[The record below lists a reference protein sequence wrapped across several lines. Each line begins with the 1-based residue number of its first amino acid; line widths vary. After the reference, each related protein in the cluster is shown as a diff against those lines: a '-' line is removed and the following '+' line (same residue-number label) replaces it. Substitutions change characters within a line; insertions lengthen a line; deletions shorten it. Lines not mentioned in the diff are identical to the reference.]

1 VTGRLA
7 DRYGRRGALL
17 GGCLLTAVLCPLHV
31 LVGSVWELI
40 ALRTA
45 VGLAQGGM
53 TTALQAVLVD
63 ITPPSR
69 RGLAFG
75 WITTASSFGNGAGP
89 VGGSAVTAAFGFQA
103 FFIAITPLYVLAA
116 GGLTWLRSGVSSSR
130 APAAGGAS

>member
-1 VTGRLA
+1 
-7 DRYGRRGALL
+7 
-17 GGCLLTAVLCPLHV
+17 
-31 LVGSVWELI
+31 
-40 ALRTA
+40 
-45 VGLAQGGM
+45 M

-103 FFIAITPLYVLAA
+103 FFIAITPLYLLAA